1 MKPAKLLSAWS
12 RGMIRPLGGRGREF
26 DSRSGPFTRVAQ
38 WIAHLTSNQGVAG
51 SSPASGKTFFHA
63 YFTVIIN
70 T

>member
-38 WIAHLTSNQGVAG
+38 WIRHHASNVRIVG
-51 SSPASGKTFFHA
+51 SSPIVGIFLLF
-63 YFTVIIN
+63 IIN
-70 T
+70 